1 MLEGALHHIDK
12 EDNNCEEARAAK
24 KVFETAPMLS
34 KTTTPLAE
42 RCSVK
47 KLSDVLLFLS
57 KSSTLT
63 HLAVSVLFNGILSK
77 ISGKAS

>member
-57 KSSTLT
+57 KSSTILIELT
-63 HLAVSVLFNGILSK
+63 LPSVLYTIQNIG
-77 ISGKAS
+77 